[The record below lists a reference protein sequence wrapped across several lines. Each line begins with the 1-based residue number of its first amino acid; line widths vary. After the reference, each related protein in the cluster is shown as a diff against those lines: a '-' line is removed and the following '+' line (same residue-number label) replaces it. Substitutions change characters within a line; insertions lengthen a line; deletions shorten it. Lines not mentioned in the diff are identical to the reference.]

1 MKKSYFL
8 AWLLGIMVLAGSLFL
23 TIEGMVGQLGSQSQ
37 AVFKV
42 PFEFRVADTKIRA
55 GEYWFGFNKEGKLI
69 LRQINSGKE
78 LEIPILERL
87 SPPEKPPVEPRLVFD
102 EVGDFA
108 PSYTEY
114 YTVYLLS
121 EIWLSA
127 KDGYLIH
134 ATKGTHKERTITG
147 ISTAK

>member
-1 MKKSYFL
+1 MKKSYFPAGLL
-8 AWLLGIMVLAGSLFL
+8 AVMILTGGLFL
-23 TIEGMVGQLGSQSQ
+23 TIEGMAGQVGSQSQ
-37 AVFKV
+37 AIFKV
-42 PFEFRVADTKIRA
+42 PFEFRAADTKIRA

-69 LRQINSGKE
+69 LRQISSGKE

-87 SPPEKPPVEPRLVFD
+87 SPPEPLPAEPRLVFD

-114 YTVYLLS
+114 YTVYVLS

-134 ATKGTHKERTITG
+134 TTKGTHKERIITG
-147 ISTAK
+147 ISADK